1 MQDEILAIFSLF
13 RYPEAED
20 EYLRAYQWYKQEQKD
35 LNERFEKQ
43 VEQKIKQ
50 IILHPENYSISR
62 SGYRETIVVII

>member
-1 MQDEILAIFSLF
+1 MLFQLIFH
-13 RYPEAED
+13 PEAED
-20 EYLRAYQWYKQEQKD
+20 EYLRAYQWYEQEQKG
-35 LNERFEKQ
+35 LAERFEKQ